1 MANYVKLKTK
11 WKLTSGSLYKLTN
24 ESVTRVV
31 KVKVKGKQGG
41 QSVAFPLL
49 CSWRAMKIEQR
60 KVKHNI

>member
-1 MANYVKLKTK
+1 MVNYVKLKTK

-41 QSVAFPLL
+41 
-49 CSWRAMKIEQR
+49 
-60 KVKHNI
+60 